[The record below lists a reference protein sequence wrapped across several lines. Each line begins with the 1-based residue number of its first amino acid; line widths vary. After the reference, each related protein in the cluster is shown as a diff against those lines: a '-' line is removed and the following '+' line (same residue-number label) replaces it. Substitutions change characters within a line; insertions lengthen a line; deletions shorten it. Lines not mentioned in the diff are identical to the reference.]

1 LSAQAA
7 SQSPKLLVC
16 SDPLVIKPGAKALE
30 EAGFEIHRV
39 GGWSEALRGFESL
52 RPAAVLLDGSFLEG
66 SGPELCA
73 AMRRQSGRTQVPVL
87 ALCKNKRD
95 QERALRSG
103 ASDVVEKPVDWSV
116 VSRRLL
122 CLYRGFRASEEV
134 ERSQRT
140 LHEAR
145 RLVAEAWEKIDR
157 QGSTDALT
165 GLPNR
170 ARLDEVVE
178 RALARGRNS
187 GLRVALLFVDIDR
200 FTEINE
206 TLGRRGGDEVLR
218 AVARRLLDCLRSGG
232 WPQGLGLAARISGD
246 EFALMLGTEMSNE
259 QLSLLAESL
268 LASISRRMTV
278 NGTDCYLSAS
288 LGVAVAS
295 SHQME
300 AEALLQQAE
309 TAMYSARCSGGG
321 CCRFYS
327 EAFNGAAH
335 SRLGMDRRLRLAFE
349 RRELE
354 LHYQPVLEAGT
365 RRVLGVEALLRWMD
379 AERGPVSPSEFVPL
393 AEDTG
398 LMMSIGTWVLETACA
413 QLKSWIEEGLPPI
426 RVSVNVSRCQLE
438 RGDLAL
444 VVERVLKETGLP
456 PELLEIE
463 LSERGA
469 LRGDPAILAQLRRI
483 KRLGVRL
490 VVDDF
495 GTGQTG
501 MSYLKQFDLDGL
513 KIDRSFIDGMLR
525 SDQDDA
531 LTAAMV
537 VMAQRLKM
545 DVTAEGVET
554 EAQRERICEYGCQ
567 AIQGLLYSQA
577 LPAAELRGRLDLTHG
592 WAELDLAE
600 CVEPEL
606 IAAAGSRK

>member
-1 LSAQAA
+1 
-7 SQSPKLLVC
+7 
-16 SDPLVIKPGAKALE
+16 
-30 EAGFEIHRV
+30 
-39 GGWSEALRGFESL
+39 
-52 RPAAVLLDGSFLEG
+52 
-66 SGPELCA
+66 
-73 AMRRQSGRTQVPVL
+73 
-87 ALCKNKRD
+87 
-95 QERALRSG
+95 
-103 ASDVVEKPVDWSV
+103 VVEKPVDWSV

-577 LPAAELRGRLDLTHG
+577 LPAAELRDRLDLTHG